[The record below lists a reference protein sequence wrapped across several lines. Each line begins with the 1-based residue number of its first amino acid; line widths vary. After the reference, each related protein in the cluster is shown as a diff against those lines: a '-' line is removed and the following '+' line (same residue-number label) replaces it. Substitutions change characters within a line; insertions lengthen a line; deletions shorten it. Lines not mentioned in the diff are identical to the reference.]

1 MSLVAWILALVGAL
15 LAFALAAGSAAGLVR
30 RMDPGSALAVTPLPT
45 MAVYLSAPE
54 FLVAIRSGA
63 SLRELIFPG
72 GPCAIGCLTLLGIVL
87 SLRQQVRGGW

>member
-1 MSLVAWILALVGAL
+1 VSLVAWILALVGAR

-30 RMDPGSALAVTPLPT
+30 RTDTVSALAVTPLPA

-54 FLVAIRSGA
+54 FSAAIRSGA

-72 GPCAIGCLTLLGIVL
+72 GLCAIGCLTLLGIVL
-87 SLRQQVRGGW
+87 SLRQQVRGGR

>member
-15 LAFALAAGSAAGLVR
+15 LAFALAAGSSVGLVR
-30 RMDPGSALAVTPLPT
+30 RMETASALAVTPLPT

-54 FLVAIRSGA
+54 FSAAIRSGA

-72 GPCAIGCLTLLGIVL
+72 GPCVIGCREAGKVEA
-87 SLRQQVRGGW
+87 